1 MSSRSIGALVCLALL
16 AGQPVAA
23 TDPPKRKPLSGEERT
38 AVLALIKA
46 VDVAQETDVT
56 SGDAAWDSHVLK
68 SANQTA
74 YVPFRLSLRDLPND
88 LKSAVTYVRAVSRH
102 LGIRAADERSAVR
115 EWLVRGNPLPARPP
129 ETVYVG
135 LGEMPVGGPAASS
148 SRPGVAAP
156 AQASTVLALQ
166 QRELERQKAA
176 AEAEKKKGET
186 KRDPFI
192 FPFEDYYVAPIK
204 SPRGSDPRM
213 LERALSLPPGE
224 YDVYVAVLDHGRL
237 KTSSPVVVRHTV
249 TVPDYWNDEIALSSL
264 ILASEVRSLAASPS
278 PQEQSDRPYTF
289 GRADVVPVAATSF
302 TPNDVLS
309 VVYQIC
315 NYGAPDSDLVAD
327 YNFYRVDDGPRRLFN
342 RTAPQQF
349 GDSDLPAPSPWETVA
364 FAMQSVSLQTFAP
377 GRYELEVIVR
387 DRLTR
392 RSATGKVTF
401 TIAAR

>member
-392 RSATGKVTF
+392 RSATGTVAF
-401 TIAAR
+401 TIAVR